1 MPPPGA
7 PLALLFAIVTP
18 ASLPLPPFEMI
29 PPPPSLGPAPIMVSE
44 FWAIVDRL
52 SLGPVFGPLERS

>member
-18 ASLPLPPFEMI
+18 VSVPLPPNEMI
-29 PPPPSLGPAPIMVSE
+29 PPPPSLGPAPIMASE

-52 SLGPVFGPLERS
+52 TLGPPLGPLEMS